1 MDVEVRDV
9 STYIEERRQL
19 EAQLLALQDKYRV
32 LLRLCHDVIT
42 ESEEH
47 KKGDYLHFIKPGT
60 WRRLVATVS
69 KPRQAGLFGKG
80 EG

>member
-1 MDVEVRDV
+1 MDVSQYVKEKRE
-9 STYIEERRQL
+9 T

-47 KKGDYLHFIKPGT
+47 KHEVGDYLHFIKPGT

-69 KPRQAGLFGKG
+69 KPGQAFGKG